1 MEHSGVEG
9 TTAIVTGAAQ
19 GIGRAVVEELAGR
32 GARVAAVDR
41 NAEALAGA
49 VPGIDGVCVAF
60 PADVADPGSVAET
73 VERVEDEL
81 GPVGILVNVAGVL
94 PMGAILDLTD
104 QEWARAF
111 AVNTHGVFTM
121 SRTVARRMQQR
132 RAGAIVTV
140 SSNAALVPRV
150 GMAAYAS
157 SKAAA
162 TAFTKCLGLELA
174 EFGIRCNVVSPG
186 STDTPMLRGMWRDDR
201 DRSVTIDGSLDA
213 YRTGIPLRKLAR
225 PEDVAEAVAFLV
237 SDRAGHITLH
247 DLCVDGGATLGV

>member
-19 GIGRAVVEELAGR
+19 GIGRAVAGELAGR

-41 NAEALAGA
+41 NAGALAGA
-49 VPGIDGVCVAF
+49 VEEIDGVCVAF
-60 PADVADPGSVAET
+60 TADVTDPGSVAGT
-73 VERVEDEL
+73 VEQVEEQL

-121 SRTVARRMQQR
+121 SRTVARRMKQR

-140 SSNAALVPRV
+140 SSNAAFVPRV

-186 STDTPMLRGMWRDDR
+186 STDTPMLRGMWSDDR
-201 DRSVTIDGSLDA
+201 DRSVTIDGALTS

-237 SDRAGHITLH
+237 SDRAGHITMH
-247 DLCVDGGATLGV
+247 DMCVDGGATLGV